1 MHLIY
6 QNKHLTRSLEI
17 KLHQERITGYLSA
30 YLKVLRV
37 CSHDPE
43 LGDIQD
49 IMTVRELPTNE
60 SLRTSVNLLPLKG
73 IWPWSLSRARMHSF
87 KASKLLL
94 ISAPSILQ

>member
-1 MHLIY
+1 M
-6 QNKHLTRSLEI
+6 
-17 KLHQERITGYLSA
+17 
-30 YLKVLRV
+30 

-94 ISAPSILQ
+94 ISAPSILHCLKSLIEQAGNDTIYGGRKCNQLAQSFS

>member
-1 MHLIY
+1 M
-6 QNKHLTRSLEI
+6 EI
-17 KLHQERITGYLSA
+17 ELHHQEFNVLKLITGYLSA
-30 YLKVLRV
+30 YLNVLRV

-49 IMTVRELPTNE
+49 IITVRELPTNE

-94 ISAPSILQ
+94 ISAPSILHCLKEYN